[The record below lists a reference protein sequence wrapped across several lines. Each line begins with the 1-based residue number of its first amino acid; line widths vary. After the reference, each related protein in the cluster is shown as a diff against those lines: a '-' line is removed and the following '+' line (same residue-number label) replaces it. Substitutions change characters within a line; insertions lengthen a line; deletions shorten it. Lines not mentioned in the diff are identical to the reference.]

1 MLIYENKKAK
11 LLNVIKVG
19 LNPFKKFVS
28 TGELEEELPLVK
40 SRQDFINNIKT
51 IIEKNQ
57 NFILPIIGETGLGKT
72 HLFWAIRNEL
82 DKYNSI
88 YISLETIF
96 KKFYYNIY
104 SKFIEKLGVEN
115 LRTITRKLCNDW
127 GALEKRFG
135 FFNVVEIEKIRKT
148 AFEKLSKILDEKAS
162 LFLMDSINAITA
174 HQLDPYKKVEAE
186 RWLLGELM
194 DFRQL
199 SRLNLMADLRDENNA
214 YTMLKIL
221 IENSKLGT
229 VVFIDDFEKIIS
241 VLKPDAQKE
250 SEAIFEPTWLYGDE
264 GGCSDSATAQNLL
277 DKILQL
283 LSIRGLRI
291 VITLKSNDTIEEVK
305 KIVQEKNKKLLIT
318 FKETLFLS
326 GFTES
331 DIYELYKNNLRM
343 FLKSINYLQFLD
355 EYPDTYY
362 PLNELI
368 LKNSFLKSKGNPREA
383 IKYLIKIFNDIINSE
398 DNLETILKPYEAPQ

>member
-1 MLIYENKKAK
+1 MLIYENKKVK
-11 LLNVIKVG
+11 LINLIKVG

-28 TGELEEELPLVK
+28 TGELEEDLPLVK
-40 SRQDFINNIKT
+40 SRLDFMNNIKN

-57 NFILPIIGETGLGKT
+57 NFILPIVGETGIGKT

-82 DKYNSI
+82 DNYNSI

-115 LRTITRKLCNDW
+115 LRTITRKLCNEW

-148 AFEKLSKILDEKAS
+148 AFEKLSKILDEKAT

-214 YTMLKIL
+214 FTMLKVL

-229 VVFIDDFEKIIS
+229 VIFIDDFEKIIS
-241 VLKPDAQKE
+241 ILKPDAQKE
-250 SEAIFEPTWLYGDE
+250 SDAIFEPSWLYGDE
-264 GGCSDSATAQNLL
+264 GSSSEGVTAQNLL

-283 LSIRGLRI
+283 LSIRGLKV
-291 VITLKSNDTIEEVK
+291 VITLKSNDALEEVK

-318 FKETLFLS
+318 FKETSFLS

-331 DIYELYKNNLRM
+331 DIYDLYKDNM
-343 FLKSINYLQFLD
+343 QVFLKSINYLQFLD
-355 EYPDTYY
+355 EHPNSYY
-362 PLNELI
+362 PLNETL
-368 LKNSFLKSKGNPREA
+368 LKNAFLISKGNPREI
-383 IKYLIKIFNDIINSE
+383 IKYLIKIFNEIINSE
-398 DNLETILKPYEAPQ
+398 DNLETILKQYETLQ